1 MAEEVS
7 TLFPPCRGF
16 SLTLALLLPPL
27 KLLNLIFD
35 VWREVL
41 RRDVWVCGWYVWV
54 GGVRCVGVFACVV
67 HVWRRGV

>member
-7 TLFPPCRGF
+7 TFCSPCRGF

-41 RRDVWVCGWYVWV
+41 CRDVWVYGWYVWV
-54 GGVRCVGVFACVV
+54 GGVWCVVVLVCVV